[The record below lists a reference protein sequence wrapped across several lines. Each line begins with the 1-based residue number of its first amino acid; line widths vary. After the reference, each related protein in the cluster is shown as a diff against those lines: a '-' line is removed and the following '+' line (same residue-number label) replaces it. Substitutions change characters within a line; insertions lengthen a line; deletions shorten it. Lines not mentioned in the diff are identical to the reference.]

1 MPCRHLLLVVS
12 ISLLFTGAGFARDLS
27 PGTMEFAG
35 NWGDPGFTV
44 LSESPSGMEIV
55 YSVPGIHVTEV
66 EVDGETYMNVA
77 LPGALLGNNEG
88 APNLPGVSRFIAFPR
103 GAAYTVEIL
112 ESRSRVFRD
121 VDILP
126 APPIPREG
134 DTTPPTY
141 EKDMAIY
148 GVDAPYPAEPVM
160 ASEPMQLRGV
170 DAFVLG
176 VTPFAYNPVSRE
188 LVVFS
193 DFRIRITFQGGSGV
207 FGEDRLRSR
216 WFEPLLEQHL
226 LNYSALSPVDFD
238 SRPMARGEECEYMIF
253 YPDDPDFELAAKAI
267 QYYRANQGISSNIFN
282 IQDLGGT
289 ASAIEAKINDAYNNW
304 STPPVAL
311 LMLGDL
317 PDMPVHTWSGYC
329 LSDNIYA
336 DVDGDDLPEM
346 NVARITARDAAD
358 LDLLI
363 GKFMDYEENPPVDPT
378 FYDEPLIAGGWQSD
392 RWFILC
398 ADVVWGFLYHEQ
410 GKNPKREYSGYTH
423 GSAPS
428 SWSTNQNTYM
438 IIDYFGPGG
447 LGYIPST
454 PSHLTDWDANAT
466 SINNRINSGAFWLL
480 HRDHGLETG
489 WSDPAYDISDLD
501 GLYNED
507 HIFVLSIN
515 CLTGKYDHSPQCF
528 AEAFHRMQY
537 GALGLIAATEVSYS
551 FVNDTFVWG
560 MHDSM
565 WPNFDPGYGGTS
577 GSYRLLPGFAHMSGK
592 WYLAASSWPY
602 NPTNKDETYHLFHM
616 HGDAFTQIC
625 DQIPQD
631 LTVSHEDNINSQ
643 ATTFEVTADA
653 GSMIGLAIDGVVL
666 GTAKGTGSPQT
677 IEIDPPGHPGIM
689 FVTVTKLNHR
699 RYEAPVIVQTGGP
712 LDLWLPDGAPDECL
726 PGPVT
731 EVSVMVFD
739 GTETYVPGSGL
750 VHYRFDPAD
759 PYETAPMTELKSQLL
774 EATIPGAAPMSQPEF
789 YFSAQGDLGS
799 TVYSPPDAP
808 DITYTMEVEGLPE
821 IMMVDDF
828 ETDLGWTV
836 HNTSIETGA
845 WTRAEPSGS
854 GGSRGDPPTDS
865 DGSGKCYVTGNA
877 VDEDV
882 DGGPTV
888 LVSPTIDLSSGDAE
902 IGFDRWYYNDDGDD
916 PFIISVSSD
925 GGANWTEVS
934 TQTGGGGGWNPFG
947 FDVSDYVVPSDR
959 TRVSLSAQDQPNDSV
974 TEGGIDNFV
983 VSRIIY
989 DATLWAS
996 AYSFSMSEGCNIS
1009 LYLDAGP
1016 GFAGSRYAVVGGLS
1030 GSYPG
1035 TELPGG
1041 LVIPINRDWLTDLI
1055 IANLNSPNFEDFMGY
1070 LDEQGRAV
1078 ATLFIPGPGLLSAEQ
1093 GEGPRRPPV
1102 VGETGTFAFTVTGT
1116 WDFVSSPVYIEIDP

>member
-1 MPCRHLLLVVS
+1 MRYRSLFIICSLS
-12 ISLLFTGAGFARDLS
+12 IIFACVGFASDLS
-27 PGTMEFAG
+27 PGIMEINN
-35 NWGDPGFTV
+35 NWGDPGFNV
-44 LSESPSGMEIV
+44 ISESASGLEMI
-55 YSVPGIHVTEV
+55 YSVPNVHFSETMVN
-66 EVDGETYMNVA
+66 GETFINVS

-88 APNLPGVSRFIAFPR
+88 APNLPGVSRFIAFPQ
-103 GAAYTVEIL
+103 GAFFTVEIL
-112 ESRSRVFRD
+112 ESRSRVFSG
-121 VDILP
+121 VNILP

-141 EKDMAIY
+141 EKDMSIY
-148 GVDAPYPAEPVM
+148 GVDAYYPAEQVM
-160 ASEPMQLRGV
+160 TSDPMLLRGV

-176 VTPFAYNPVSRE
+176 VTPFAYNPVRKE
-188 LVVFS
+188 LEVFT
-193 DFRIRITFQGGSGV
+193 DFRLRITFQGGNGV
-207 FGEDRLRSR
+207 YGEDRLRSR

-226 LNYSALSPVDFD
+226 LNYSELSPVDFD
-238 SRPMARGEECEYMIF
+238 SRPRARGEECEYMIF
-253 YPDDPDFELAAKAI
+253 YPDDTEFELAAKTI

-289 ASAIEAKINDAYNNW
+289 ASAIEAKINDAYSNW

-317 PDMPVHTWSGYC
+317 PLMPVNTWSSYC

-336 DVDGDDLPEM
+336 DVDGDGLPEM
-346 NVARITARDAAD
+346 NIARITARDAAD
-358 LDLLI
+358 LNQLI
-363 GKFMDYEENPPVDPT
+363 GKFISYEENPPVDPT

-398 ADVVWGFLYHEQ
+398 ADVIWGFFVSEE
-410 GKNPKREYSGYTH
+410 GKSPKREYSGYTH

-438 IIDYFGPGG
+438 ITDYFGPGG

-466 SINNRINSGAFWLL
+466 SINSRINSGAFWLL
-480 HRDHGLETG
+480 HRDHGFETG
-489 WSDPAYDISDLD
+489 WGDPDYDINDLN

-507 HIFVLSIN
+507 HAFVLSIN

-528 AEAFHRMQY
+528 AEAFHRMPY
-537 GALGLIAATEVSYS
+537 GALGLIAASEISYS

-565 WPNFDPGYGGTS
+565 WPNFDPGYGGST
-577 GSYRLLPGFAHMSGK
+577 GNNRLLPGFAQMSGK

-602 NPTNKDETYHLFHM
+602 NQSDKDVTYHLFHT
-616 HGDAFTQIC
+616 HTDAFTQLC

-653 GSMIGLAIDGVVL
+653 GSFIGLAIDGVVL
-666 GTAKGTGSPQT
+666 GTAKSDGGPVT
-677 IEIDPPGHPGIM
+677 IDIDPPGHPGIM
-689 FVTVTKLNHR
+689 YVTVTKHNHR
-699 RYEAPVIVQTGGP
+699 RYEGAVIVQTGGP
-712 LDLWLPDGAPDECL
+712 LDIWLPDGVPNDCL
-726 PGPVT
+726 PGPT
-731 EVSVMVFD
+731 TDVSVMVFD
-739 GTETYVPGSGL
+739 GTETYVSGTGL
-750 VHYRFDPAD
+750 VHYRFDSAD
-759 PYETAPMTELKSQLL
+759 PFDSAPMTELKSHLL

-799 TVYSPPDAP
+799 TAYNPPDAP
-808 DITYTMEVEGLPE
+808 AVTYTMEVDGIPE
-821 IMMVDDF
+821 IIMIDDF

-836 HNTSIETGA
+836 HNDSIETGA
-845 WTRAEPSGS
+845 WERAIPAGN

-865 DGSGKCYVTGNA
+865 DGSGRCYITGNA
-877 VDEDV
+877 YDEDV

-888 LVSPTIDLSSGDAE
+888 LVSSNIDLSSGDAE
-902 IGFDRWYYNDDGDD
+902 ISFDKWYSNDDGDD
-916 PFIISVSSD
+916 PFIISISND
-925 GGANWTEVS
+925 GGMNWTEVN
-934 TQTGGGGGWNPFG
+934 TQTGGGGGWNPFA
-947 FDVSDYVVPSDR
+947 FNVTDYVAPSDL

-983 VSRIIY
+983 ISRILY
-989 DATLWAS
+989 DATMWAS
-996 AYSFSMSEGCNIS
+996 AYSFSASEGCNIS
-1009 LYLDAGP
+1009 FYLDAGP
-1016 GFAGSRYAVVGGLS
+1016 AFAGRRYVVAGGLS
-1030 GSYPG
+1030 GSFPG

-1041 LVIPINRDWLTDLI
+1041 LVIPINRDSVTDLI
-1055 IANLNSPNFEDFMGY
+1055 LDNLNSPTFENFMGD
-1070 LDEQGRAV
+1070 LDEDGRAV
-1078 ATLFIPGPGLLSAEQ
+1078 ATLFLPGSKVFSAGQGVGL
-1093 GEGPRRPPV
+1093 GRTPY

-1116 WDFVSSPVYIEIDP
+1116 WDFVSNPVYIEVD